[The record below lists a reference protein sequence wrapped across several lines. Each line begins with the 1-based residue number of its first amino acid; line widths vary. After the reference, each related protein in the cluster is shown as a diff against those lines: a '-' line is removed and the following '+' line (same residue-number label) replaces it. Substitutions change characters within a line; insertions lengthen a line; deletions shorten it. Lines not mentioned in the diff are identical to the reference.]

1 MNDDLNTPLALSVLY
16 ELITEANKKITE
28 NAISSDDAKK
38 ILAFWKRM
46 NSVFGFVLSGQAEI
60 PQEIK
65 DLVQKREDA
74 RNGKDFKKSDDIRA
88 LIEKKGYILEDT
100 KDGTTIKSAS

>member
-1 MNDDLNTPLALSVLY
+1 MDDDLNTPLAMSVLY
-16 ELITEANKKITE
+16 ELISEASPLIIKE
-28 NAISSDDAKK
+28 QLSSDAAKK
-38 ILAFWKRM
+38 ILALWKRM

-65 DLVQKREDA
+65 DLVQKRENA
-74 RNGKDFKKSDDIRA
+74 RKGKDFKQSDDLRA

-100 KDGTTIKSAS
+100 KDGTSVRQK

>member
-1 MNDDLNTPLALSVLY
+1 MDDDLNTPLALSILY
-16 ELITEANKKITE
+16 ELISEANSLIASEQLSGESAKNILLFWKKI
-28 NAISSDDAKK
+28 
-38 ILAFWKRM
+38 

-74 RNGKDFKKSDDIRA
+74 RNGKDFKKSDDLRA
-88 LIEKKGYILEDT
+88 IIEKKGYILEDT
-100 KDGTTIKSAS
+100 KDGTTIKHS